1 MLNWETFAG
10 LPGAAENNFE
20 MLCRALVRRHYGMF
34 GNFFALANQPGVE
47 FHLKLQSPCPLGE
60 AGRWY
65 GWQCRWYDLP
75 GGRAIGNTRRRK
87 IQEAIA
93 TTQAELPNLTDWV
106 LWTRHPLTRGDQE
119 WFYRLPTHMRLHLWT
134 ASEVEEHLSGPAE
147 ILRGTYFGELVFT
160 PDFLAELH
168 TTSVA
173 RVKRR
178 WQPEVHQVINAER
191 VLRRKLGALEAWSDL
206 RDLANRLEVEAATVV
221 NNSSSLPTTLSDEAN
236 RLVEVARVLATSLAQ
251 TYTALEG
258 GDYEVMRQQ
267 LTNRAPI
274 KPEWGI
280 LVRRLRASSYQTA
293 LSATNVLADIHGA
306 HETLIALHNALEG
319 RLVTV
324 VADAGCGKTELAAQL
339 TAPTEDRSAG
349 VLLYGADLHARHS
362 LDDLAKGVV
371 INGRPVP
378 SFEALVAAV
387 DAAGQRAGRRLPIVI
402 DGLNEAEDPRDW
414 KGQLASLAVTL
425 QSYPYVLVICTLR
438 SAFASEALPDDLDR
452 LEIPDF
458 DNDTIEAIRRY
469 FQYYRIDPADAEL
482 PWDLLRHPLTL
493 RMFCEVT
500 NPERKQTVG
509 VEAMPGSLTALFD
522 RYLEQVA
529 ERITELAPRSRRYY
543 ESDVRTAL
551 NQIGLALWEEN
562 ARSLDI
568 VMLRRRLGDEARP
581 WNESIVRALEHDG
594 VLLRVPGE
602 RPSAGHVAVV
612 FDALAGHLVADA
624 LLGEFGGRGFESWV
638 KEPNTL
644 PSLTGDLDK
653 RHPLATDI
661 FRSLVGLAPRRM
673 HRRQL
678 WPLLEEP
685 SRTEAVYEAAWL
697 EGAYLDHETVSQLGV
712 LVVQTPSRRRDLFDR
727 LRNTRAARFHPL
739 NADFLDAVLRSMSI
753 ADRDLR
759 WTEWVRRK
767 NEERINEVIVKDL
780 QRLEQRWQTQE
791 TRDVRDDL
799 RARWVMWTLTS
810 TVRQLRDHATRA
822 LYWFGCGAPDA
833 LFNLALDALAVND
846 PYVPERML
854 AACYG
859 ISMSLWADPRGS
871 GLRDRLPAFANT
883 LVDQMFVPG
892 APHPTRHTL
901 MRDYALGVISVAS
914 RVSPNCVPAE
924 KLRYLKPPFDHLPSP
939 FPPASEINDSDVAG
953 AAQAIHMDFG
963 NYTIGHLIPNR
974 RNYNF
979 KDTTYRD
986 VRRQIERRIVEL
998 GYSPDRFDTAD
1009 KMIGEVSWRTESR
1022 GTSKTDRYGKKYSWI
1037 AYFEMYGLRLDHG
1050 SLPEWRAGERTSD
1063 ADIDPSF
1070 PDPAKMWAP
1079 PLPDLFTTTLTEPR
1093 AWIAD
1098 GLTPDYEHLLHP
1110 EEVDGQHGPWMLLN
1124 AYLEQSAKEDARRI
1138 FSFLRGLLV
1147 KHNRVA
1153 KILDAFKTI
1162 KYPGN
1167 DALPELREDHY
1178 TYAGEIPWSPHFGSP
1193 LRGPNGKAKRDH
1205 RRAFV
1210 LHDGKR
1216 WLPGIPIEA
1225 PAYRFSWESY
1235 HSTLNQ
1241 VSGITVPA
1249 PALCEQLRLS
1259 NRRGEWDLYDRTGHL
1274 ATVYREFKAD
1284 TDTFR
1289 SSFLYLR
1296 ADLMTDYLA
1305 RTGQTLIW
1313 FVWGER
1319 ELEHQT
1325 LLALSDKF
1333 QDIYSQ
1339 QGHIHRRSSLWT
1351 PQGKQASAG

>member
-1 MLNWETFAG
+1 MNNVAEEMRHLNQLAKRYPSKRFNRLWTSLTDQRWLAQAWEQIRRNKGSQTAG
-10 LPGAAENNFE
+10 VNNTTAEDVDLDLIERLRNDLVTGAY
-20 MLCRALVRRHYGMF
+20 RPTPVRRVYIPK
-34 GNFFALANQPGVE
+34 ANGKVR
-47 FHLKLQSPCPLGE
+47 PLGIPNLEDRIVQQGLRMLLEPIFEADFLPCSHGFRQGRSTHTALRDVANMYASVSWTIEGDIEGCFDNIPHGKLMEQVRRRIADEKILQLIWRFLE
-60 AGRWY
+60 AGYLEDWKFHRTYSGTPQGGVLSPLLSNIFLHQLDELMMNELGANRNQTPKQIRARRNPEY
-65 GWQCRWYDLP
+65 GRICN
-75 GGRAIGNTRRRK
+75 AIQR
-87 IQEAIA
+87 
-93 TTQAELPNLTDWV
+93 
-106 LWTRHPLTRGDQE
+106 
-119 WFYRLPTHMRLHLWT
+119 
-134 ASEVEEHLSGPAE
+134 
-147 ILRGTYFGELVFT
+147 
-160 PDFLAELH
+160 
-168 TTSVA
+168 
-173 RVKRR
+173 
-178 WQPEVHQVINAER
+178 
-191 VLRRKLGALEAWSDL
+191 LRRKQKA
-206 RDLANRLEVEAATVV
+206 
-221 NNSSSLPTTLSDEAN
+221 
-236 RLVEVARVLATSLAQ
+236 
-251 TYTALEG
+251 
-258 GDYEVMRQQ
+258 GDYAARSTQGYTVEELKQQ
-267 LTNRAPI
+267 LKSTPNYCKDKRHPC
-274 KPEWGI
+274 KVKY
-280 LVRRLRASSYQTA
+280 VRY
-293 LSATNVLADIHGA
+293 ADDF
-306 HETLIALHNALEG
+306 
-319 RLVTV
+319 V
-324 VADAGCGKTELAAQL
+324 VMVVGGKTEAEA
-339 TAPTEDRSAG
+339 
-349 VLLYGADLHARHS
+349 GADLHARHS

-529 ERITELAPRSRRYY
+529 ERITGLAPRSRRYY

-791 TRDVRDDL
+791 TRDVRDEL

-1079 PLPDLFTTTLTEPR
+1079 PLPDLFTTTPTEPR

-1259 NRRGEWDLYDRTGHL
+1259 NRRSEWDLYDRTGHL

-1319 ELEHQT
+1319 ELEHRT